1 MDKCRMKRNLLMLIA
16 VFIMAALMIPVSV
29 SAAGT
34 VSVSIGGPRAT
45 SCATP
50 REHFYYICSRRVRQV
65 LNLGMYAVCN
75 FKRHAKAPADGQK
88 RV

>member
-34 VSVSIGGPRAT
+34 VSVSIGGVELSDGENLVGDGTALLDKANKTQMYPWK
-45 SCATP
+45 
-50 REHFYYICSRRVRQV
+50 SR
-65 LNLGMYAVCN
+65 
-75 FKRHAKAPADGQK
+75 
-88 RV
+88 